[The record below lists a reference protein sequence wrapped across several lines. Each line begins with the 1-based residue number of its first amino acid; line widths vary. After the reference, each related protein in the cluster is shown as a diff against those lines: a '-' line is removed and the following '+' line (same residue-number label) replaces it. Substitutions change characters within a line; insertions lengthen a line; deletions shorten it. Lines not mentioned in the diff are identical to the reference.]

1 MTKFKE
7 CIKRNKYSF
16 LSFGIVSLFLLIIYA
31 INGIALF
38 GTNTIMKSDAW
49 HQYVPLLSQLYD
61 KLSSGG
67 SLIYSFSI
75 GNGINAIGN
84 ILNYLMSPLTWLIM
98 AFGKQNIYHFLHIL
112 SLILSEKEKGRL
124 ISILLW

>member
-16 LSFGIVSLFLLIIYA
+16 LSFGIVSLFLLIVYA
-31 INGIALF
+31 INGIAPF
-38 GTNTIMKSDAW
+38 GTNTIVKSDAW

-75 GNGINAIGN
+75 GNGSS
-84 ILNYLMSPLTWLIM
+84 SPLSSTSIRRLW
-98 AFGKQNIYHFLHIL
+98 AA
-112 SLILSEKEKGRL
+112 SLAT
-124 ISILLW
+124 

>member
-31 INGIALF
+31 INGIAPF

-84 ILNYLMSPLTWLIM
+84 ILNLYL
-98 AFGKQNIYHFLHIL
+98 FVNIIVLHHFLHIL
-112 SLILSEKEKGRL
+112 SRILSEKEKGHQ
-124 ISILLW
+124 ISIPLL